1 MQLKQQNISTSD
13 ENILPLVN
21 VVFLLLIFF
30 MLAGAFSRPDLF
42 KIELPVAEN
51 DNFADRQTLTIIMND
66 DGELAYNDLIID
78 LQKLEEFVA
87 NEIEI
92 NSIEILQLKA
102 DANMNA
108 VKLLDVIEI
117 LKNTDLDTIHLITL
131 SPQVTQ
137 PK

>member
-1 MQLKQQNISTSD
+1 MRLKQQYNSSLG

-42 KIELPVAEN
+42 KIEMPIAEN
-51 DNFADRQTLTIIMND
+51 DNSADRKIITILMND
-66 DGELAYNDLIID
+66 NGELAYNDLIID
-78 LQKLEEFVA
+78 MQELEHFVTA
-87 NEIEI
+87 EIEN

-108 VKLLDVIEI
+108 VRLLDVIEI
-117 LKNTDLDTIHLITL
+117 LNNTDLDTVHLITL
-131 SPQVTQ
+131 SP
-137 PK
+137 